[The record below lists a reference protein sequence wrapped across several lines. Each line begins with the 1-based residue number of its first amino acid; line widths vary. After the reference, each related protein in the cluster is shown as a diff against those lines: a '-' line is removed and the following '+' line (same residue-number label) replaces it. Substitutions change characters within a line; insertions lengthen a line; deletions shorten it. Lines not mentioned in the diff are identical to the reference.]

1 MNKEIQ
7 NFSNPKKDL
16 LLIIVAVLI
25 GFVISQFIGGMYIL
39 IYNFFSDNPLKIEGI
54 SSIISNSNMR
64 THFLVIQS
72 FTSLIVFFLAPY
84 IYLRGKKEFLSDL
97 LKFNKIQFSPLII
110 LFFAT
115 ICFML
120 FNGLIIEW
128 NKNIELPSFF
138 SSFEEYAKNKELE
151 LEKLTLFL
159 VSFENFNEY
168 LLGIIAVAIIPAF
181 CEEYLF
187 RGVIQKKL
195 ELIFKNIH
203 VAIFLSSFVFS
214 FFHFQFY
221 GLIPRMLLGVLF
233 GYFYYFSNNLSYP
246 IIAHFINNFSALT
259 LFYFSSSGI
268 IDLSVEDV
276 NNYQFPFFL
285 SLLLLAISLCFIRLF
300 YLNFLHIKKFI

>member
-1 MNKEIQ
+1 VNKEIQ

-25 GFVISQFIGGMYIL
+25 GFVVSQFVVGLYIL
-39 IYNFFSDNPLKIEGI
+39 VYNFFSDNPLNLEGI
-54 SSIISNSNMR
+54 SSIISNPNMR

-84 IYLRGKKEFLSDL
+84 IYLRRKKEFLSNL
-97 LKFNKIQFSPLII
+97 LRFNKIQISPLLI
-110 LFFAT
+110 LSFAT
-115 ICFML
+115 IFFIL

-128 NKNIELPSFF
+128 NKNIEFPPFL
-138 SSFEEYAKNKELE
+138 SSLEEYAKNRELE
-151 LEKLTLFL
+151 LEELTLFL
-159 VSFENFNEY
+159 VSFENFNQY
-168 LLGIIAVAIIPAF
+168 FLGIIAVAIIPAF

-221 GLIPRMLLGVLF
+221 GLIPRMFLGILF

-246 IIAHFINNFSALT
+246 IIAHFINNFFALS
-259 LFYFSSSGI
+259 LFYFSYSGL

-276 NNYQFPFFL
+276 NNYQFPLFL
-285 SLLLLAISLCFIRLF
+285 SLLSLAISLYFLRLF
-300 YLNFLHIKKFI
+300 YLNVLSTKKII

>member
-25 GFVISQFIGGMYIL
+25 GFVVSQFVVGLYIL
-39 IYNFFSDNPLKIEGI
+39 VYNFFSDNPLSLEGI
-54 SSIISNSNMR
+54 SSIISNPNMR

-84 IYLRGKKEFLSDL
+84 IYLRRKKEFLSNL
-97 LKFNKIQFSPLII
+97 LRFNKIQISPLLI
-110 LFFAT
+110 LSFAT
-115 ICFML
+115 IFFIL

-128 NKNIELPSFF
+128 NKNIEFPPFL
-138 SSFEEYAKNKELE
+138 SSLEEYAKNRELE
-151 LEKLTLFL
+151 LEELTLFL
-159 VSFENFNEY
+159 VSFENFNQY
-168 LLGIIAVAIIPAF
+168 FLGIIAVAIIPAF

-221 GLIPRMLLGVLF
+221 GLIPRMFLGILF

-246 IIAHFINNFSALT
+246 IIAHFINNFFALS
-259 LFYFSSSGI
+259 LFYFSYSGL

-276 NNYQFPFFL
+276 NNYQFPLFL
-285 SLLLLAISLCFIRLF
+285 SLLSLAISLYFLRLF
-300 YLNFLHIKKFI
+300 YLNVLSTKKII

>member
-25 GFVISQFIGGMYIL
+25 GFVVSQFVVGLYIL
-39 IYNFFSDNPLKIEGI
+39 VYNFFSDNPLSLEGI
-54 SSIISNSNMR
+54 SSIISNPNMR

-84 IYLRGKKEFLSDL
+84 IYLRRKKEFLSNL
-97 LKFNKIQFSPLII
+97 LRFNKIQISPLLI
-110 LFFAT
+110 LSFAT
-115 ICFML
+115 IFFIL

-128 NKNIELPSFF
+128 NKNIEFPPFL
-138 SSFEEYAKNKELE
+138 SSLEEYAKNRELE
-151 LEKLTLFL
+151 LEELTLFL
-159 VSFENFNEY
+159 VSFENFNQY
-168 LLGIIAVAIIPAF
+168 FLGIIAVAIIPAF

-221 GLIPRMLLGVLF
+221 GLIPRMLLGILF

-246 IIAHFINNFSALT
+246 IIAHFINNFFALS
-259 LFYFSSSGI
+259 LFYFSYSGL

-276 NNYQFPFFL
+276 NNYQFPLFL
-285 SLLLLAISLCFIRLF
+285 SLLSLAISLYFLRLF
-300 YLNFLHIKKFI
+300 YLNVLSTKKII

>member
-25 GFVISQFIGGMYIL
+25 GFVVSQFVVGLYIL
-39 IYNFFSDNPLKIEGI
+39 VYNFFSDNPLNLEGI
-54 SSIISNSNMR
+54 SSIISNPNMR

-84 IYLRGKKEFLSDL
+84 IYLRRKKEFLSNL
-97 LKFNKIQFSPLII
+97 LRFNKIQISPLLI
-110 LFFAT
+110 LSFAT
-115 ICFML
+115 IFFIL

-128 NKNIELPSFF
+128 NKNIEFPPFL
-138 SSFEEYAKNKELE
+138 SSLEEYAKNRELE
-151 LEKLTLFL
+151 LEELTLFL
-159 VSFENFNEY
+159 VSFENFNQY
-168 LLGIIAVAIIPAF
+168 FLGIIAVAIIPAF

-221 GLIPRMLLGVLF
+221 GLIPRMFLGILF

-246 IIAHFINNFSALT
+246 IIAHFINNFFALS
-259 LFYFSSSGI
+259 LFYFSYSGL

-276 NNYQFPFFL
+276 NNYQFPLFL
-285 SLLLLAISLCFIRLF
+285 SLLSLAISLYFLRLF
-300 YLNFLHIKKFI
+300 YLNVLSTKKII